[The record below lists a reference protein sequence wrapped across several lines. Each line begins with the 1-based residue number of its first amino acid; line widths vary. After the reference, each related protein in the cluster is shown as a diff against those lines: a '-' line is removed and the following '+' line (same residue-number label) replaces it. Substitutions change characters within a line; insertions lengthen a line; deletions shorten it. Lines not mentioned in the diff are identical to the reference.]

1 MASIAMLWFHN
12 PMTAIQRL
20 SIRSFLNHG
29 HSVTVFTYGDLKVPK
44 GAILGDANEFMKEQ
58 EIFIA
63 NGSYAAF
70 ADIFRYKMLAA
81 SNYIWADADTV
92 CLRPDWDFGDYILT
106 YQEPNKLTNNVL
118 AYPQDCLLAKK
129 LVQEAVFEN
138 NRIYDHLGPV
148 LITRLVEELELGNK
162 VLPEYVFNPIHWQD
176 FRDTYDPSKLEQVLA
191 KCQDSHAVSL
201 SNYLLKHHN
210 YDREKL
216 PAGSAVAYWDKLFK

>member
-12 PMTAIQRL
+12 PMTAIQKL
-20 SIRSFLNHG
+20 SIRSFLSHG
-29 HSVTVFTYGDLKVPK
+29 HSVTVFIYGDLKVPN
-44 GAILGDANEFMKEQ
+44 GVIIGDANEFIKEE

-70 ADIFRYKMLAA
+70 SDIFRYKMLAG

-92 CLRPDWDFGDYILT
+92 CLRSDWDFGDYILT
-106 YQEPNKLTNNVL
+106 YQEPHKLTNNVL

-138 NRIYDHLGPV
+138 NKIYDYLGPV
-148 LITRLVEELELGNK
+148 LITRLVEELGLKNK
-162 VLPEYVFNPIHWQD
+162 VLPQETFNPIHWQD

-191 KCQDSHAVSL
+191 KCQNSHAVSL
-201 SNYLLKHHN
+201 SNYLLKYHKF
-210 YDREKL
+210 DRENF
-216 PAGSAVAYWDKLFK
+216 PVGSVLAHWDKMFK